1 MMTMSNEVRKASR
14 SALNKCFWN
23 WAFFA
28 HSCYN
33 YERLQGTGFLHS
45 MTPIIDDLYDKDD
58 KEGRAAAMTRH
69 AAFFNTE
76 PRVGTAIIGLS
87 AAMEERIASGETDL
101 AETVTSVKTG
111 LMGPLAGI
119 GDTLMQAILSPL
131 LLSIAIGISES
142 GNVLGPVLY
151 SAAFVVIAIVLHRL
165 FFNVGHNQGD
175 EGIAQLLE
183 SGAINKVITGAGIM
197 GCTVMGALA
206 ANYVS
211 LNTRLVVSFA
221 TGEFDLQANFLD
233 AIMPKILPL
242 GLTLLVYWLMDKKG
256 VSSTRMLVYIVVLGA
271 VLGAIGII

>member
-1 MMTMSNEVRKASR
+1 MSNDVRKVSK

-28 HSCYN
+28 HACYN

-45 MTPIIDDLYDKDD
+45 MTPIIDELYDKDD
-58 KEGRAAAMTRH
+58 LQGRSYAMTRH

-76 PRVGTAIIGLS
+76 PRVGTAIIGLA
-87 AAMEERIASGETDL
+87 AAMEERIASGEEEL

-131 LLSIAIGISES
+131 LLSIAIGIAES
-142 GNVLGPVLY
+142 GNVLGPILY
-151 SAAFVVIAIVLHRL
+151 FVAFVVLAIVLHRI
-165 FFNVGHNQGD
+165 FFNIGYNQGD

-206 ANYVS
+206 ANYVA
-211 LNTRLVVSFA
+211 LNANVVIPFT
-221 TGEFDLQANFLD
+221 TGEFNLQANFFD
-233 AIMPKILPL
+233 AIMPKMLPL
-242 GLTLLVYWLMDKKG
+242 ALTLVVWYFMDKKG
-256 VSSTRMLVYIVVLGA
+256 VSSTRMLVILVVAGA
-271 VLGAIGII
+271 ILGAIGII

>member
-1 MMTMSNEVRKASR
+1 MSNEVRKASR

-165 FFNVGHNQGD
+165 FFNIGYNQGD

-211 LNTRLVVSFA
+211 LNTRLVVSFT

>member
-1 MMTMSNEVRKASR
+1 MSNDVRKVSK

-28 HSCYN
+28 HACYN

-45 MTPIIDDLYDKDD
+45 MTPIIDELYDKDD
-58 KEGRAAAMTRH
+58 LQGRSYAMTRH

-76 PRVGTAIIGLS
+76 PRVGTAIIGLA
-87 AAMEERIASGETDL
+87 AAMEERIASGEEEL

-131 LLSIAIGISES
+131 LLSIAIGIAES
-142 GNVLGPVLY
+142 GNVLGPILY
-151 SAAFVVIAIVLHRL
+151 FVAFVVLAIVLHRI
-165 FFNVGHNQGD
+165 FFNIGYNQGD

-206 ANYVS
+206 ANYVA
-211 LNTRLVVSFA
+211 LNANVVIPFT
-221 TGEFDLQANFLD
+221 TGEFNLQANFFD
-233 AIMPKILPL
+233 AIMPKMLPL
-242 GLTLLVYWLMDKKG
+242 ALTLVVWYFMDKKG
-256 VSSTRMLVYIVVLGA
+256 VSSTRMLVILVVAGA

>member
-1 MMTMSNEVRKASR
+1 MSNEVKKVSK
-14 SALNKCFWN
+14 SALNKCFWY

-28 HSCYN
+28 HACYN

-45 MTPIIDDLYDKDD
+45 MCPIIDDLYDKDD
-58 KEGRAAAMTRH
+58 VQGRSYAMTRH

-76 PRVGTAIIGLS
+76 PRVGTAIIGLA
-87 AAMEERIASGETDL
+87 AAMEERIASGEEEL

-131 LLSIAIGISES
+131 LLSIAIGIAED
-142 GNVLGPVLY
+142 GNVFGPILY
-151 SAAFVVIAIVLHRL
+151 FISFIVIAIVLHRI
-165 FFNVGHNQGD
+165 FFNIGYNQGD

-183 SGAINKVITGAGIM
+183 SGAINKVITGAGVM

-211 LNTRLVVSFA
+211 LNANLVVPFT
-221 TGEFDLQANFLD
+221 TGEFNLQTNFFD
-233 AIMPKILPL
+233 AIMPKMLPL
-242 GLTLLVYWLMDKKG
+242 ALTLVVWYFMDKKG
-256 VSSTRMLVYIVVLGA
+256 VSSTKMLVILVVAGA

>member
-1 MMTMSNEVRKASR
+1 MSNDVRKVST

-28 HSCYN
+28 HACYN

-45 MTPIIDDLYDKDD
+45 MTPIIDELYDKDD
-58 KEGRAAAMTRH
+58 LQGRSYAMTRH

-76 PRVGTAIIGLS
+76 PRVGTAIIGLA
-87 AAMEERIASGETDL
+87 AAMEERIASGEEEL

-131 LLSIAIGISES
+131 LLSIAIGIAES
-142 GNVLGPVLY
+142 GNVLGPILY
-151 SAAFVVIAIVLHRL
+151 FVAFVVLAIVLHRI
-165 FFNVGHNQGD
+165 FFNIGYNQGD

-206 ANYVS
+206 ANYVA
-211 LNTRLVVSFA
+211 LNANVVIPFT
-221 TGEFDLQANFLD
+221 TGEFNLQANFFD
-233 AIMPKILPL
+233 AIMPKMLPL
-242 GLTLLVYWLMDKKG
+242 ALTLVVWYFMDKKG
-256 VSSTRMLVYIVVLGA
+256 VSSTRMLVILVVAGA

>member
-1 MMTMSNEVRKASR
+1 MSNEVRKVSK

-28 HSCYN
+28 HACYN

-45 MTPIIDDLYDKDD
+45 MTPVIDELYDKDD
-58 KEGRAAAMTRH
+58 LQGRSYAMTRH

-76 PRVGTAIIGLS
+76 PRVGTAIIGLA
-87 AAMEERIASGETDL
+87 AAMEERIASGEEEL

-142 GNVLGPVLY
+142 GNVLGPVIYFL
-151 SAAFVVIAIVLHRL
+151 AFIVIAIVLHRI
-165 FFNVGHNQGD
+165 FFNIGYNQGD

-211 LNTRLVVSFA
+211 LNANVVIPFT
-221 TGEFDLQANFLD
+221 TGEFNLQANFFD
-233 AIMPKILPL
+233 VIMPKILPL
-242 GLTLLVYWLMDKKG
+242 ALTLVVWYFMDKKG
-256 VSSTRMLVYIVVLGA
+256 VSSTKMLLILVIAGA

>member
-1 MMTMSNEVRKASR
+1 MSDEIRKVSKT
-14 SALNKCFWN
+14 ALNKCFWY

-28 HSCYN
+28 HACYN

-45 MTPIIDDLYDKDD
+45 MCPIIDELYDKDD

-76 PRVGTAIIGLS
+76 PRVGTAIIGLT
-87 AAMEERIASGETDL
+87 AAMEERIASGEEGL

-119 GDTLMQAILSPL
+119 GDTLMQAILAPL
-131 LLSIAIGISES
+131 LLSIAIGIGEG
-142 GNVLGPVLY
+142 GNVMGPVLY
-151 SAAFVVIAIVLHRL
+151 FAAFVAIVIVLHRL
-165 FFNVGHNQGD
+165 FFNIGYNQGD

-183 SGAINKVITGAGIM
+183 SGAINKVIVGAGIM

-206 ANYVS
+206 ANYVK
-211 LNTRLVVSFA
+211 LDATVVIPLT
-221 TGEFDLQANFLD
+221 TGEFNLQENFFN

-242 GLTLLVYWLMDKKG
+242 GLTLLVWWLMDKKG
-256 VSSTRMLVYIVVLGA
+256 VSSTKMLVVIVAIGA